1 MRLAEAVVAAVPAH
15 RLGLLHQELATKT
28 SDDGVL
34 VSTAVEAVGGSHS
47 AESP

>member
-1 MRLAEAVVAAVPAH
+1 VKLAEAVVAAVPAH
-15 RLGLLHQELATKT
+15 TLGLLRQELATKT

-34 VSTAVEAVGGSHS
+34 VSIDVEAVGGFHS